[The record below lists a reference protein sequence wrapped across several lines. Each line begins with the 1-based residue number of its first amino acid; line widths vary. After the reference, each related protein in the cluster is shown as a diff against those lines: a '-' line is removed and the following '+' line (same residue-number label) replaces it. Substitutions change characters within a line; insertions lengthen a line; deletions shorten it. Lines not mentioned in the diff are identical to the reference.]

1 MQAYKRE
8 ANESGRS
15 YALRVLKEN
24 IIQLTLEPGSMVSE
38 NELAA
43 ELGLSRGPVRE
54 ALIELS
60 KVKIV
65 EVLPQRG
72 SVISL
77 VDYSLVEEARFMR
90 ETLEIAVAERLSNM
104 DIAKEHADALRENI
118 SLQKLYLQ
126 STNLPKLWELDDQ
139 FHSLLFQAAGVSQTH
154 TFMKSMQIHFDRIR
168 VMGTNP
174 TVGKRNVDEHSRI
187 FEAIVARDAHTAKT
201 VMHKNLGNYQID
213 KETVFEKYPQYI
225 KQ

>member
-8 ANESGRS
+8 ANESGRN

-54 ALIELS
+54 ALMELA
-60 KVKIV
+60 KVKLV

-77 VDYSLVEEARFMR
+77 VDYGLVEEARFVR
-90 ETLEIAVAERLSNM
+90 ETLEIAVAERCCNM
-104 DIAKEHADALRENI
+104 DIADEHMDALRENV
-118 SLQKLYLQ
+118 SLQKLYMK
-126 STNLPKLWELDDQ
+126 SANLSKLWELDDQ
-139 FHSLLFQAAGVSQTH
+139 FHRLLFDAAGVSQAH

-168 VMGTNP
+168 VMGTSP
-174 TVGKRNVDEHSRI
+174 TVSKRNVDEHSRI
-187 FEAIVARDAHTAKT
+187 FEAIAARDAETAKA
-201 VMHKNLGNYQID
+201 MMRKNLVNYQID
-213 KETVFEKYPQYI
+213 KQAVFEKYPQYI